1 MYAGHFLGYRRRMTD
16 EDLRLLRAAA
26 MEAAVLIGELG
37 GGVLPSLDA
46 ALAIT
51 EPQPLTEREEAEVN
65 VLRGRL
71 GFLYLRNAMQHALYW
86 LGRLDS
92 PEAQRLANAE
102 GILDRALAGLYDGT
116 TTLAAQ
122 GAPRRDVVPVPFET
136 IRRLEAKV
144 TQLEAALM
152 ATGGQSF
159 ANVFEPLGERCGY
172 DLGEGLGQCQNLPTQ
187 VIRMQCPVCDEHAD
201 VEQFPVGAPPPRAK
215 Q

>member
-1 MYAGHFLGYRRRMTD
+1 MMMTD
-16 EDLRLLRAAA
+16 EDLIRLRAAA
-26 MEAAVLIGELG
+26 KEAAILIGELG
-37 GGVLPSLDA
+37 GGRLLSLEA
-46 ALAIT
+46 ALTET
-51 EPQPLTEREEAEVN
+51 EPTETQQAE
-65 VLRGRL
+65 RL
-71 GFLYLRNAMQHALYW
+71 GFLYLRNAIEHALYW
-86 LGRLDS
+86 LGRLES
-92 PEAQRLANAE
+92 PEAQRLAQAE

-122 GAPRRDVVPVPFET
+122 SAPPRDAVPVPFET

-187 VIRMQCPVCDEHAD
+187 VIRMACPVCDEHAN
-201 VEQFPVGAPPPRAK
+201 VEQFPVAAPPPSVK